1 MVACSQDFVT
11 KLSLR
16 PEHAVS
22 VIERLERDASWLA
35 DVGLMDYSLLVG
47 VHNIPFNVNPMGTLR
62 KRQAHLRASQGAASR
77 APSGLPSRGSGGDL
91 RGSALPSAADGR
103 RSAPPPHLLPTGLL
117 PTDLLPTDLQ
127 PTDLDGV
134 AGVGATDR
142 ASWRR
147 PSFEGSEASEND
159 SEGGQPVGV
168 LPRGVTD
175 FGAFAGF
182 MQPDPDGFD
191 GGDFADGGVS
201 GSFGSAAA
209 AAAAAAGSGVASA
222 WEAEDWEGA
231 LGQQLADAAGAVFQ
245 ARVVVGGGL
254 FYVGI
259 VDTLTPWTWRRQ
271 LERWAKATFCVS
283 RADANGLSCAPPLD
297 YAARFKRKVREVV
310 EHDFVRQVPSR
321 APATAEATAQA
332 SQAQAGPSRA

>member
-1 MVACSQDFVT
+1 
-11 KLSLR
+11 
-16 PEHAVS
+16 
-22 VIERLERDASWLA
+22 
-35 DVGLMDYSLLVG
+35 MDYSLLVG

-62 KRQAHLRASQGAASR
+62 RRQAHLRASQGAAPH
-77 APSGLPSRGSGGDL
+77 APGGLPSRGSGGDL
-91 RGSALPSAADGR
+91 RGSALPSAADGC
-103 RSAPPPHLLPTGLL
+103 RSAPPPHLLPT
-117 PTDLLPTDLQ
+117 DLL

-142 ASWRR
+142 ASWRS

-209 AAAAAAGSGVASA
+209 AAAGSNVASA

-283 RADANGLSCAPPLD
+283 RADANGLSCAPPPD

-321 APATAEATAQA
+321 APATAQATAQA
-332 SQAQAGPSRA
+332 NQAQAGPSRA